1 MISGQKDGIVGKTN
15 EIPGLFPV
23 KREIAII
30 NGGAQQRPLSERS
43 DFHRPTS
50 IVPLIATD
58 VGPVI
63 DAAAGH
69 ASLLSS
75 QEES

>member
-1 MISGQKDGIVGKTN
+1 
-15 EIPGLFPV
+15 
-23 KREIAII
+23 
-30 NGGAQQRPLSERS
+30 
-43 DFHRPTS
+43 
-50 IVPLIATD
+50 VPLIATD
-58 VGPVI
+58 VGPVV